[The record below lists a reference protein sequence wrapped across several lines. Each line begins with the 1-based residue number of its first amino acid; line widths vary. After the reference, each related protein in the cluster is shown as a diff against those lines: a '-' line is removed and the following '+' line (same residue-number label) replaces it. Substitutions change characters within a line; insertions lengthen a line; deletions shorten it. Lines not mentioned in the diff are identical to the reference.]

1 MKSEWRI
8 AADKALEEAQN
19 LPPGFD
25 RAEALK
31 KAGVLR
37 NEACSREIATVARRT
52 QQRGQGIPVESNRS
66 AFQHM
71 RFATGNA
78 AMLVGRECLSIGVC
92 G

>member
-1 MKSEWRI
+1 MGTRDCRNPPMKSEWRI

-37 NEACSREIATVARRT
+37 NEACSREIATV
-52 QQRGQGIPVESNRS
+52 ERS
-66 AFQHM
+66 
-71 RFATGNA
+71 
-78 AMLVGRECLSIGVC
+78 SK
-92 G
+92 